1 MSKFLDRIIIPVFCF
16 LFVGLAAIIGIVL
29 GVLMVWAILVLFPG
43 CVLGAG
49 PYPVTWN
56 WPSNEVAAAV
66 QAQYPWITLAPER
79 VNLDISLDGGSS
91 YRPLARGVPSVYG
104 DNTWAFELP
113 DSAEWL
119 TSAGIVRVSS
129 LPQYGRTLA
138 VSASAVY
145 IAGIRMV
152 NPPAV
157 VTNGAN
163 VTLRWVACGAGPLVT
178 LGTRVIGSTNDWAA
192 QAVFASTDS
201 NQGATTNSAV
211 WSVSGL
217 QGVPTEIILQSLA
230 DPLCYRRHT
239 LEVAP

>member
-1 MSKFLDRIIIPVFCF
+1 
-16 LFVGLAAIIGIVL
+16 LFRGVLSVVAIYAIIA
-29 GVLMVWAILVLFPG
+29 LMLLLASAARA
-43 CVLGAG
+43 AG
-49 PYPVTWN
+49 PYPITWD
-56 WPSNEVAAAV
+56 WPSNTTAAAV

-79 VNLDISLDGGSS
+79 VNLDISLDGGTS

-104 DNTWAFELP
+104 VNTWSFDLP
-113 DSAEWL
+113 DSVEWL

-152 NPPAV
+152 SPPSA

-163 VTLRWVACGAGPLVT
+163 VSLRWVACGAGGLVT
-178 LGTRVIGSTNDWAA
+178 LGTRVVGAADWVP

-201 NQGATTNSAV
+201 NQGAHTNSAT

-217 QGVPTEIILQSLA
+217 QAAPTEIILQSLA